1 MLTHRVTSTTME
13 PSNETLADA
22 APPPPVA
29 APAVGPTT
37 PPTHTAPPITRPNAN
52 HHSYQHRHHRSNKSA
67 GVILIDPWSYNY
79 NDPATYRIMVVQQKG
94 SGVWGLPKGHL
105 EPDETLYEAAL
116 REMREETG
124 VHLLSDHDAQSD
136 APVHEGALR
145 EHVDFVPVPLKMVPM
160 VIQEAA
166 AVNEGEAADDDAT
179 ATPSESPREDD
190 ADATTNA
197 AAPKPPARAASLYRN
212 HVQIKKIHF
221 FVFVLRRSGQ
231 SLVPAPVDSHE
242 IIRVSWLNVQ
252 SWNVDALECL
262 RAAGYAVPV
271 PKFNRTLS
279 DGAVTTLQ
287 EVARKVG
294 VQMATQTRG
303 ATAERGGGGYGGRF
317 RGCDFLF

>member
-1 MLTHRVTSTTME
+1 
-13 PSNETLADA
+13 
-22 APPPPVA
+22 
-29 APAVGPTT
+29 
-37 PPTHTAPPITRPNAN
+37 
-52 HHSYQHRHHRSNKSA
+52 
-67 GVILIDPWSYNY
+67 
-79 NDPATYRIMVVQQKG
+79 
-94 SGVWGLPKGHL
+94 
-105 EPDETLYEAAL
+105 
-116 REMREETG
+116 
-124 VHLLSDHDAQSD
+124 
-136 APVHEGALR
+136 
-145 EHVDFVPVPLKMVPM
+145 MVPM
-160 VIQEAA
+160 VIQNAAA
-166 AVNEGEAADDDAT
+166 AVNEGEVVATDDDVTASPRTDDDAN
-179 ATPSESPREDD
+179 S
-190 ADATTNA
+190 
-197 AAPKPPARAASLYRN
+197 AAPKPPARAGSLYRN

-294 VQMATQTRG
+294 VQMATQTQG
-303 ATAERGGGGYGGRF
+303 ATAEGGRGGYGGRF

>member
-1 MLTHRVTSTTME
+1 MEAST
-13 PSNETLADA
+13 L
-22 APPPPVA
+22 PPT
-29 APAVGPTT
+29 APAKAPDAPLAEHLASSLPSGP
-37 PPTHTAPPITRPNAN
+37 N
-52 HHSYQHRHHRSNKSA
+52 HYQHRHHRSNKSA

-136 APVHEGALR
+136 VPVHEGALR

-160 VIQEAA
+160 VIQGAA
-166 AVNEGEAADDDAT
+166 EAVNKVEVATDDDAT
-179 ATPSESPREDD
+179 TSPRTDDD
-190 ADATTNA
+190 ANS

-294 VQMATQTRG
+294 VQMATQTHG
-303 ATAERGGGGYGGRF
+303 TTAEGGGGGYGGRF

>member
-1 MLTHRVTSTTME
+1 METTENM
-13 PSNETLADA
+13 TGAT
-22 APPPPVA
+22 PPLPKS
-29 APAVGPTT
+29 PTT
-37 PPTHTAPPITRPNAN
+37 VSDVSLTEHRASSQHVGSNTHPP
-52 HHSYQHRHHRSNKSA
+52 YQHRHHRSNKSA

-124 VHLLSDHDAQSD
+124 VHLLSDHDGQSNM
-136 APVHEGALR
+136 PVHEGALR

-160 VIQEAA
+160 VIQEDKVVAEVDDTVETPPTTDAPTA
-166 AVNEGEAADDDAT
+166 AV
-179 ATPSESPREDD
+179 S
-190 ADATTNA
+190 
-197 AAPKPPARAASLYRN
+197 KPPVRATSLYRN

-262 RAAGYAVPV
+262 RAAGYTVPV

-294 VQMATQTRG
+294 VQMATQTHSAVAG
-303 ATAERGGGGYGGRF
+303 GGGGGYGGRF

>member
-1 MLTHRVTSTTME
+1 ME
-13 PSNETLADA
+13 AATL
-22 APPPPVA
+22 
-29 APAVGPTT
+29 
-37 PPTHTAPPITRPNAN
+37 PPTALAKVSDAPLAKHLASTLPSGPN
-52 HHSYQHRHHRSNKSA
+52 HYQHRHHRSNKSA

-136 APVHEGALR
+136 TQVHEGALR

-166 AVNEGEAADDDAT
+166 AAVNEGEAAAVAADDDA
-179 ATPSESPREDD
+179 SESPREDG
-190 ADATTNA
+190 AAATTNA
-197 AAPKPPARAASLYRN
+197 AALKPPSRAASLYRN

-221 FVFVLRRSGQ
+221 FVFVLRRSGK
-231 SLVPAPVDSHE
+231 SLVQAPVDSHE

-294 VQMATQTRG
+294 VQMATHTRG
-303 ATAERGGGGYGGRF
+303 ATAEGGGGGYGGRF
-317 RGCDFLF
+317 QGCDFLF